1 MRTFKHLTKTQR
13 LQLESLLKANVSKK
27 EISKILGVNQSTVY
41 RELKRGEYMH
51 KKLCGYTSRGVKLY
65 KHIKSYSCD
74 MAQERYEKL
83 QREKTPGI
91 KMRDDFY
98 FAEYVYHK
106 IVEQKYSPKAVIG
119 EIKEK
124 NLYFDT
130 NVCVNTLYSYIE
142 KGVFPRITLKHLPI
156 KSNKKHKNKSL
167 VIKRAPRG
175 TSIEQ
180 RPEYI
185 YQRKT
190 FGHWEMD
197 CVCGSTKS
205 TLLVLTERLTRKE
218 LIFPMQNQKSESVI
232 NCLNSLETYYGN
244 SFKNIFKSIT
254 VDNGLEFSDSDALER
269 SILGEGKNKRTKL
282 YYCHPYCSSER
293 GSNER
298 LNREIRRWI
307 PKGSNLG
314 CYTLAEIKH
323 IENWVNNY
331 PRAIFNYKTSNDLF
345 ELYVS
350 NVS

>member
-1 MRTFKHLTKTQR
+1 
-13 LQLESLLKANVSKK
+13 
-27 EISKILGVNQSTVY
+27 
-41 RELKRGEYMH
+41 
-51 KKLCGYTSRGVKLY
+51 
-65 KHIKSYSCD
+65 
-74 MAQERYEKL
+74 
-83 QREKTPGI
+83 
-91 KMRDDFY
+91 
-98 FAEYVYHK
+98 
-106 IVEQKYSPKAVIG
+106 
-119 EIKEK
+119 
-124 NLYFDT
+124 
-130 NVCVNTLYSYIE
+130 
-142 KGVFPRITLKHLPI
+142 
-156 KSNKKHKNKSL
+156 
-167 VIKRAPRG
+167 
-175 TSIEQ
+175 
-180 RPEYI
+180 
-185 YQRKT
+185 
-190 FGHWEMD
+190 MD

-218 LIFPMQNQKSESVI
+218 LIFSMQNQKSESVI

-269 SILGEGKNKRTKL
+269 SILGEGKIKRTKL

-323 IENWVNNY
+323 IEDWVNNY